1 MCGLK
6 ECMRLLLIEDDL
18 MIGEG
23 VRKALRLDGFAVDW
37 VRDGRTGET
46 ALDEQVHD
54 LVLLDLG
61 LPGKEGLD
69 VLKAARRKGNRVP
82 VLILTARDAV
92 PDRVAGL
99 NAGADDYLIKPF
111 DLEELVARIHALLR
125 RQTGRAE
132 AVIVHGALLV
142 DPAAH
147 TATLDGKT
155 LALSAREF
163 ALLLA
168 LLERP
173 GAVFSISQLEDKIYG
188 WDDEVGSNTIE
199 VYIHSLR
206 KKLGSDFIKNVRGV
220 GYMIPKPA

>member
-1 MCGLK
+1 MSGLK
-6 ECMRLLLIEDDL
+6 ECMRLLLIEDDP

-23 VRKALRLDGFAVDW
+23 VCKALRLDGFTVDW
-37 VRDGRTGET
+37 VRDGRMGES
-46 ALDEQVHD
+46 ALDAQVHD

-111 DLEELVARIHALLR
+111 DLEELAARIHALLR
-125 RQTGRAE
+125 RQAGRAE
-132 AVIVHGALLV
+132 AVIVHGALVV

-147 TATLDGKT
+147 AVTLDGKPLT
-155 LALSAREF
+155 LSAREF

-173 GAVFSISQLEDKIYG
+173 GTVFSISQLEEKIYG

>member
-1 MCGLK
+1 
-6 ECMRLLLIEDDL
+6 MRLLLIEDDT
-18 MIGEG
+18 MIGEA
-23 VRKALRLDGFAVDW
+23 VRKALRQEGFTVDWMLDG
-37 VRDGRTGET
+37 RSGEA
-46 ALDEQVHD
+46 ALDQPVHD
-54 LVLLDLG
+54 IVLLDLG

-69 VLKAARRKGNRVP
+69 VLKSIRRKGNRVP

-99 NAGADDYLIKPF
+99 NAGADDYLIKPY
-111 DLEELVARIHALLR
+111 DIDELVARIHALLR
-125 RQTGRAE
+125 RQAGRAE
-132 AVIVHGALLV
+132 AVIEHGPLVV

-147 TATLDGKT
+147 TAVLEGKQLT
-155 LALSAREF
+155 LSAREF

-173 GAVFSISQLEDKIYG
+173 GTVLSISQLEDKIYG

-220 GYMIPKPA
+220 GYMVPKLS